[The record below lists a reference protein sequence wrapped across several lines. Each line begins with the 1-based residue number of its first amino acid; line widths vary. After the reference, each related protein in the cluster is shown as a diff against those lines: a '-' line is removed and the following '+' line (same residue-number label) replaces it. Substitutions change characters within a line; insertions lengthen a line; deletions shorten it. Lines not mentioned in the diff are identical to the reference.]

1 MKKQINL
8 HQLIMKK
15 RKILFYTSFLTLLS
29 IGSSLYYNLYVCML
43 FSVIVQITSVNYWR
57 NPVKGIRRNIDI
69 LAVSVACIYN
79 LYNSFYYK
87 YYNFT
92 YYVYLGINSY
102 FMSAYFKKYNYVRLA
117 ELFHFF
123 VHLLPNISASLMHYH
138 IYSQMN
144 YVK

>member
-8 HQLIMKK
+8 RQYIMKK
-15 RKILFYTSFLTLLS
+15 NILFYTSFLTLLS
-29 IGSSLYYNLYVCML
+29 ISSSLYYNLYIFML
-43 FSVIVQITSVNYWR
+43 FSIIVQITSINYWR
-57 NPVKGIRRNIDI
+57 NPVKGIRRNVDI

-87 YYNFT
+87 YYNFAII
-92 YYVYLGINSY
+92 VYIGMNSY
-102 FMSAYFKKYNYVRLA
+102 FISIYFKKNNYIRLS

-138 IYSQMN
+138 MYSQIN
-144 YVK
+144 QFK